1 MISHN
6 DYKKNLTPEQR
17 SKVDE
22 LARKL
27 IAEEKTLREI
37 RKAREYSQ
45 VTLAEVLGMN
55 QGDLSKLERRS
66 DAYLST
72 IRRYIE
78 AMGGTLELIATFPD
92 TGPVTIGSLGE
103 LDYDNETGQSAA
115 CVDRLNRHSRPAKS
129 PSLS

>member
-92 TGPVTIGSLGE
+92 TARSRL
-103 LDYDNETGQSAA
+103 AA
-115 CVDRLNRHSRPAKS
+115 WAN
-129 PSLS
+129 